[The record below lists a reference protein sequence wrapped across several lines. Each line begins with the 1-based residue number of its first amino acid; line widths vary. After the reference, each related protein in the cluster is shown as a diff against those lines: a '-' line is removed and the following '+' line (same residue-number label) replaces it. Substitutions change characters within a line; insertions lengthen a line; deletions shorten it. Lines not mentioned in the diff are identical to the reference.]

1 MENAN
6 KVAPLGTSKDRIC
19 RATLRLGLVY
29 WAIVFIS
36 SSILWSI
43 VGTDPIKSALG
54 KLEVYSIS
62 AMIGFGIAVLLFRLC
77 NLSVAWKMVL
87 CSALSILIAPVYALL
102 DFYAYVIC
110 IYPTPYSLDWED
122 FGYTM
127 VYGASL
133 FFGWF
138 CMFLWLLYSFEIRDH
153 EQLLAAAREESL
165 SAQMRALRYQ
175 INPHFLFNTLNSIAG
190 LVEEGAATQAERMI
204 LALSDF
210 LRTTL
215 TLDPLHDVRLE
226 EELALQAGYLEIER
240 ERFSDRMDVKINI
253 APELHDAM
261 VPSLILQPLIENAV
275 KHGVGGAPGK
285 VEIVISATS
294 AGQSLSLSVENDA
307 LPPGHPHAPRIE
319 STGIGLKNVAD
330 RITARFPGHGSFT
343 AAHTAPGRFRAS
355 LTLPLRLA

>member
-1 MENAN
+1 MEKAN
-6 KVAPLGTSKDRIC
+6 ERAPFGGDKSRIC
-19 RATLRLGLVY
+19 RATLRLGLIY

-36 SSILWSI
+36 SSILWGI
-43 VGTDPIKSALG
+43 VGTDPIKSAMG
-54 KLEVYSIS
+54 KIEVYSIS
-62 AMIGFGIAVLLFRLC
+62 ALIGFGLAALLYRLG
-77 NLSVAWKMVL
+77 NLSVVWKMVL

-102 DFYAYVIC
+102 DFCAYVIC
-110 IYPTPYSLDWED
+110 VYPTPISLDWED

-153 EQLLAAAREESL
+153 EQWLAAAREESL

-215 TLDPLHDVRLE
+215 TLDPFHDVRLE

-240 ERFSDRMDVKINI
+240 ERFSDRMDVKINV
-253 APELHDAM
+253 APELHNAL

-285 VEIVISATS
+285 VEIVIRATS
-294 AGQSLSLSVENDA
+294 TGQSLSLSVENDA
-307 LPPGHPHAPRIE
+307 PPPETSQARRIE

-330 RITARFPGHGSFT
+330 RVAARFPGIGSFT
-343 AAHTAPGRFRAS
+343 AAHTSSGRFRAS
-355 LTLPLRLA
+355 LVLPLRLA